1 MLVLFELCCCCT
13 TGPRRVLR
21 PASTRRRRSWVHVPG
36 AASSWGFRWQLWGW
50 KSDICNLE
58 VAAVTETF
66 KKSKG
71 RAYSTADTDEVGRG
85 WGERCST
92 QLPTGAMGSRGS
104 PGQREHCGARCMEA
118 PKGHRGP
125 QHPRDVA
132 QNSHPAGCGRG
143 AQREPLRAE
152 RRTGIPSLLSLEA
165 IQIFSPAD

>member
-1 MLVLFELCCCCT
+1 MLVLFELRCCCT

-36 AASSWGFRWQLWGW
+36 AASSRGFRWQLRGW

-58 VAAVTETF
+58 VAVVTETF

-71 RAYSTADTDEVGRG
+71 HAYSTADTDEVGRG

-104 PGQREHCGARCMEA
+104 PGQWEE
-118 PKGHRGP
+118 RGSVHGSP
-125 QHPRDVA
+125 Q
-132 QNSHPAGCGRG
+132 G
-143 AQREPLRAE
+143 AQGAAAPQGCCAELTPSWLWQRGTARA
-152 RRTGIPSLLSLEA
+152 SSC
-165 IQIFSPAD
+165 